1 MKKILV
7 PTDFSENAL
16 KALKYA
22 INIANSIDASLIV
35 LHAYHVSQGAGSLV
49 SLDQIIQDDR
59 EQEMYNL
66 IHSVKPLL
74 KENIILESH
83 VKYGN
88 AVDLTIRAA
97 EQLDVDLILMGTTGA
112 DAIKKMFMGS
122 TARNIIKNT
131 DKAVLA
137 IPLSYEGDS
146 LTDITLALDNKT
158 LRDNTVLNP
167 LIELI
172 KINNAILNLLVVVDD
187 EEENIK
193 IDADLISYFKLKN
206 IEHRFSKISANSV
219 SEGIIEFVRQN
230 GSNLLCLIHHNRSWY
245 ENIFH
250 RSVSENMAYES
261 QVPLLV
267 IRD

>member
-1 MKKILV
+1 MKKILI

-16 KALKYA
+16 KALRYA
-22 INIANSIDASLIV
+22 INIANRIDASLIV
-35 LHAYHVSQGAGSLV
+35 LHAYQVSHGAGSLL
-49 SLDQIIQDDR
+49 SLDRIIQDDR
-59 EQEMYNL
+59 EQEMYSL

-74 KENIILESH
+74 KKNITLESH
-83 VKYGN
+83 VKHGN

-97 EQLDVDLILMGTTGA
+97 EQLDADLILMGTTGA

-137 IPLSYEGDS
+137 IPLSYEGDYIS
-146 LTDITLALDNKT
+146 NITLAYDNKT
-158 LRDNTVLNP
+158 LKDNTFLNP
-167 LIELI
+167 LLELI
-172 KINNAILNLLVVVDD
+172 KINDAKLNLIAVVDD
-187 EEENIK
+187 GNDNIK
-193 IDADLISYFKLKN
+193 IDEELTNYLKLNK

-219 SEGIIEFVRQN
+219 SEGIIDFVRN
-230 GSNLLCLIHHNRSWY
+230 NDTNLLCLIHHNRSWY

-261 QVPLLV
+261 HIPLLV
-267 IRD
+267 LRD